1 MKEPQPGWSL
11 AWSDEFDGP
20 RGSPADPAVWRPE
33 VGGHGWGNE
42 ELQYYTDGTANAA
55 LDGAGNLAIVI
66 RRLDPEPGGR
76 AGGCGYT
83 SARLTTKDRVAFSYG
98 RTPPW
103 STGPSTDPATPAP
116 TASPPPATPGSP
128 SPTTSTGT
136 RSAGNQHAS
145 AGTWTTGSTAR

>member
-20 RGSPADPAVWRPE
+20 RGSPADPAIWRPE

-66 RRLDPEPGGR
+66 RRLDP
-76 AGGCGYT
+76 
-83 SARLTTKDRVAFSYG
+83 
-98 RTPPW
+98 
-103 STGPSTDPATPAP
+103 ATPAP
-116 TASPPPATPGSP
+116 TASPPPATPGSR